1 MSDEV
6 KATRS
11 ARELAET
18 HKINLADVVP
28 SDGKKIS
35 EADVEA
41 FIQAQKSGAG
51 DGAAPEPEEKPETAQ
66 PPAAPEPE
74 GNQKKGDVVC
84 IYRIKEGGQVWNP
97 GEKYTGKNAKELIAL
112 GSVKKV

>member
-18 HKINLADVVP
+18 HKINLADVAP

-41 FIQAQKSGAG
+41 FIEAQKSGE
-51 DGAAPEPEEKPETAQ
+51 APQ
-66 PPAAPEPE
+66 PDPNADPAPAASPQPE
-74 GNQKKGDVVC
+74 GDHKKGDVVC

-97 GEKYTGKNAKELIAL
+97 GEKYTGKNAKELLAL